1 MYVGRAK
8 RGRTG
13 LAGAHGLS
21 RLRGLRGRA
30 LGQDDGINWG
40 NILQT
45 GIQTA
50 GAVSAIAF
58 KPPTYSSVINPYT
71 GAQTV
76 TSYANTPPSSSLLGV
91 GPGSSFT
98 ELLTSPLVLVG
109 GLLLVAVFALKK

>member
-13 LAGAHGLS
+13 LAGTYGLS

-30 LGQDDGINWG
+30 LGQDSIDWG

-71 GAQTV
+71 GAQTI